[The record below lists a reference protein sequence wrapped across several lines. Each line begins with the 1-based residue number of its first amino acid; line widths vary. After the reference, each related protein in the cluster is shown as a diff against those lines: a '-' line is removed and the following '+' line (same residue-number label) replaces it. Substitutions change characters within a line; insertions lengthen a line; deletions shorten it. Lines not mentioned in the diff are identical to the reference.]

1 MGALAAFA
9 SNAYQLV
16 LSIFGRKTGQ
26 APGYSYSAAN
36 INKGVTWEKQTLF
49 EYLKD
54 PKKYIPGTKM
64 AFAGLKKDKDRND
77 LVTYLD
83 EECVSILD
91 FPLYLF
97 PDQFSPRTNDF
108 LGIQ

>member
-1 MGALAAFA
+1 LFQNTY
-9 SNAYQLV
+9 SLV
-16 LSIFGRKTGQ
+16 LSLFGRKTGQ

-36 INKGVTWEKQTLF
+36 VNKGVTWEGQTLF
-49 EYLKD
+49 DYLKD

-77 LVTYLD
+77 LIAYLD
-83 EECVSILD
+83 EECVSILH
-91 FPLYLF
+91 FPLYIFLD
-97 PDQFSPRTNDF
+97 PFSLRTNDF

>member
-49 EYLKD
+49 EYLTSG
-54 PKKYIPGTKM
+54 P
-64 AFAGLKKDKDRND
+64 A
-77 LVTYLD
+77 
-83 EECVSILD
+83 
-91 FPLYLF
+91 
-97 PDQFSPRTNDF
+97 
-108 LGIQ
+108 